1 MLRRLGKN
9 LYTLAQCDAKIGP
22 RLGSMSDWG
31 IGRFGASGKEPDS
44 TGRPA
49 LRAESARLDA
59 GSVLDEPNP
68 TDVQS
73 RVPCGMEAESMLTR
87 AFFLVALVVFWTT
100 VVRGQ
105 TMPPA
110 VPPASPS
117 AAPAGSVWRSAAE
130 QPSARTGPQAPGT
143 VRPVAAEAPVAPD
156 APGAGVRDA
165 SPSGGAGPLTG
176 VEPSAASA
184 APLAT
189 GPIAPSAADLSRRP
203 IARVISGGNT
213 LPADRGQVWREYD
226 ISPYTMRVTATER
239 PEQGIIDWI
248 LRETGYE
255 AWHGDTVAVLS
266 ASKRSLRVYH
276 TPQMQAVV
284 ADVVDRFVASEA
296 ESVGFSLRLIT
307 LDQPNWRTR
316 AQRFLKPVN
325 VQTPGVSAWLMTREE
340 AAGLLAEL
348 QRRTDFREHSSP
360 HLLVANGQSTVVSAK
375 RPRGYVR
382 DLLMRPDVWPG
393 FESQMGQLEE
403 GYALEFS
410 PLLSLDRRVIDA
422 SLKCEIDQL
431 EKLSTVPMD
440 VATVPSGRQRAKVEV
455 PQTVHFRFHERFR
468 WPADQVLVVGFG
480 MVALPIPVDSKP
492 NLAGIPLPLSAS
504 PPRGDL
510 LVFIDARNAAAEA
523 AARFAAPLLVERP
536 R

>member
-1 MLRRLGKN
+1 
-9 LYTLAQCDAKIGP
+9 
-22 RLGSMSDWG
+22 MS
-31 IGRFGASGKEPDS
+31 A
-44 TGRPA
+44 
-49 LRAESARLDA
+49 
-59 GSVLDEPNP
+59 
-68 TDVQS
+68 
-73 RVPCGMEAESMLTR
+73 
-87 AFFLVALVVFWTT
+87 
-100 VVRGQ
+100 
-105 TMPPA
+105 
-110 VPPASPS
+110 
-117 AAPAGSVWRSAAE
+117 
-130 QPSARTGPQAPGT
+130 
-143 VRPVAAEAPVAPD
+143 
-156 APGAGVRDA
+156 
-165 SPSGGAGPLTG
+165 
-176 VEPSAASA
+176 
-184 APLAT
+184 
-189 GPIAPSAADLSRRP
+189 GPIAPPAADLSRRP
-203 IARVISGGNT
+203 IARVTPGGNA

-239 PEQGIIDWI
+239 PEQAIIDWI

-276 TPQMQAVV
+276 TPQMQAAV

-348 QRRTDFREHSSP
+348 QRRADFREHSSP
-360 HLLVANGQSTVVSAK
+360 HLLVANGQSAVVSAK
-375 RPRGYVR
+375 RPRAYVR

-403 GYALEFS
+403 GYALEFN

-440 VATVPSGRQRAKVEV
+440 VVTPQGGRQRAKVEV
-455 PQTVHFRFHERFR
+455 PQVAQYRFHERFR
-468 WPADQVLVVGFG
+468 WPTDQVLVVGFG
-480 MVALPIPVDSKP
+480 MAALPIPVDAKP

-510 LVFIDARNAAAEA
+510 LVFIDARLPPPQTAAQPV
-523 AARFAAPLLVERP
+523 APPLVERP

>member
-1 MLRRLGKN
+1 MLSRALF
-9 LYTLAQCDAKIGP
+9 LA
-22 RLGSMSDWG
+22 
-31 IGRFGASGKEPDS
+31 
-44 TGRPA
+44 
-49 LRAESARLDA
+49 
-59 GSVLDEPNP
+59 
-68 TDVQS
+68 
-73 RVPCGMEAESMLTR
+73 
-87 AFFLVALVVFWTT
+87 ALVVFWTT

-105 TMPPA
+105 TVPSAAIPAAPPTSSPTAAA
-110 VPPASPS
+110 VPPSAS
-117 AAPAGSVWRSAAE
+117 AWRPAAE
-130 QPSARTGPQAPGT
+130 QPHSMPGAHAGGA
-143 VRPVAAEAPVAPD
+143 VRPVAAEAPAAPD
-156 APGAGVRDA
+156 AAGAPGRAL
-165 SPSGGAGPLTG
+165 SPAGGAGSSP
-176 VEPSAASA
+176 VAEPSAAAA
-184 APLAT
+184 APM
-189 GPIAPSAADLSRRP
+189 GVAPAAPPAVDLSRRP
-203 IARVISGGNT
+203 IARVTSGGNT

-239 PEQGIIDWI
+239 PEQAIIDWI

-276 TPQMQAVV
+276 TPQMQAAV

-296 ESVGFSLRLIT
+296 DSVAFSLRLIT

-325 VQTPGVSAWLMTREE
+325 VQTPGVSAWLMTRDD

-403 GYALEFS
+403 GYALEFN

-431 EKLSTVPMD
+431 EKLTTVPMD
-440 VATVPSGRQRAKVEV
+440 IATAQGGRQRSKVEV

-468 WPADQVLVVGFG
+468 WPADQVLVVGLG

-492 NLAGIPLPLSAS
+492 NLAGIPLPLNTS

-510 LVFIDARNAAAEA
+510 LVFIDARTTAAD
-523 AARFAAPLLVERP
+523 AARMAAPPLAERP

>member
-1 MLRRLGKN
+1 MLIRVLF
-9 LYTLAQCDAKIGP
+9 LA
-22 RLGSMSDWG
+22 
-31 IGRFGASGKEPDS
+31 
-44 TGRPA
+44 A
-49 LRAESARLDA
+49 L
-59 GSVLDEPNP
+59 
-68 TDVQS
+68 
-73 RVPCGMEAESMLTR
+73 M
-87 AFFLVALVVFWTT
+87 VFWTT
-100 VVRGQ
+100 LVRGQ

-110 VPPASPS
+110 VPASSPS

-130 QPSARTGPQAPGT
+130 QPAARTGAQTPGT
-143 VRPVAAEAPVAPD
+143 VRPVAAEAPVAPNAPD
-156 APGAGVRDA
+156 ATGAGVRGA
-165 SPSGGAGPLTG
+165 SPFGGAGPLPGT
-176 VEPSAASA
+176 EPAASSATPSSPLTPAAPSALASPMNVGSNA
-184 APLAT
+184 A
-189 GPIAPSAADLSRRP
+189 SAADLSRRP
-203 IARVISGGNT
+203 IARVTSGGNT
-213 LPADRGQVWREYD
+213 LPTDRGQVWREYD

-239 PEQGIIDWI
+239 PEQAIIDWI

-276 TPQMQAVV
+276 TPQMQAAV

-440 VATVPSGRQRAKVEV
+440 IATVQSGRQRAKVEV

-523 AARFAAPLLVERP
+523 AARFAAPPLVERP

>member
-1 MLRRLGKN
+1 
-9 LYTLAQCDAKIGP
+9 
-22 RLGSMSDWG
+22 
-31 IGRFGASGKEPDS
+31 
-44 TGRPA
+44 
-49 LRAESARLDA
+49 
-59 GSVLDEPNP
+59 
-68 TDVQS
+68 
-73 RVPCGMEAESMLTR
+73 MLTR
-87 AFFLVALVVFWTT
+87 LLFLTALVLFWTT

-105 TMPPA
+105 TMLPVAPPTSPPAAAA
-110 VPPASPS
+110 VPPSGS
-117 AAPAGSVWRSAAE
+117 AWRPATEQLHSTPGAPAGGV
-130 QPSARTGPQAPGT
+130 
-143 VRPVAAEAPVAPD
+143 VRPAAAEAPIAPD
-156 APGAGVRDA
+156 AAGAPGRGVSPAGSAGPSPGA
-165 SPSGGAGPLTG
+165 
-176 VEPSAASA
+176 EPSAASA
-184 APLAT
+184 APMGAVPAVPP
-189 GPIAPSAADLSRRP
+189 GVDLSRRP
-203 IARVISGGNT
+203 IARVTSGGNT

-239 PEQGIIDWI
+239 PEQAIIDWI

-266 ASKRSLRVYH
+266 ASKRALRVYH
-276 TPQMQAVV
+276 TPQMQAAV

-296 ESVGFSLRLIT
+296 DSVAFSLRLIT

-325 VQTPGVSAWLMTREE
+325 VQTPGVSAWLMTRDD

-360 HLLVANGQSTVVSAK
+360 HLRVANGQSTVVSAK
-375 RPRGYVR
+375 RPRAYVR

-403 GYALEFS
+403 GYALEFN

-431 EKLSTVPMD
+431 EKLSAVPMD
-440 VATVPSGRQRAKVEV
+440 IATAQGGRQRAKVEV

-468 WPADQVLVVGFG
+468 WPADQVLVIGLG

-492 NLAGIPLPLSAS
+492 NLAGIPLPLNTS

-510 LVFIDARNAAAEA
+510 LVFIDARTTAAEA
-523 AARFAAPLLVERP
+523 ARLAAPPLAERP